1 MTCMKKTCIWTT
13 ILSVFLAVA
22 GCATKQGSVLYV
34 KKDLGSIAEGDW
46 NSQPPQALHSLL
58 SRKPS
63 ARIGIVRATVNRTD
77 SVSYYKMIYDRQKQV
92 LALMIRTTRPDKDDF
107 YHLKVYDRKTR
118 MDEFHNRLPMRGY
131 KFYPRISQSQNKADH
146 SVPLVYSDNP
156 EITEWP

>member
-13 ILSVFLAVA
+13 ILSVLIAVA
-22 GCATKQGSVLYV
+22 GCATKQGPGLYV
-34 KKDLGSIAEGDW
+34 KKDLGIIAEGNW
-46 NSQPPQALHSLL
+46 NSQPPRTLHSLL

-77 SVSYYKMIYDRQKQV
+77 SASYYKMIYDRQKQV

-107 YHLKVYDRKTR
+107 YHLKVYDRQTR
-118 MDEFHNRLPMRGY
+118 MDEFQNRLPIRGY